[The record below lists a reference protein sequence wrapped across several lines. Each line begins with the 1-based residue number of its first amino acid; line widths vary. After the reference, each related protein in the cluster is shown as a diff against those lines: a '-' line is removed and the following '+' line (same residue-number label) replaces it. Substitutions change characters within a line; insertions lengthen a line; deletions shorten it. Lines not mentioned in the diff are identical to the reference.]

1 VTDSGELDPAG
12 LEDLQL
18 PGDALNTDTP
28 LDQPQRED
36 DAGTGTPLDQPQ
48 YGFGGGQTCPFC
60 GTAMP
65 CGAHRA
71 GG

>member
-1 VTDSGELDPAG
+1 MTDPDELDPAG

-18 PGDALNTDTP
+18 PVLNDDVP

-36 DAGTGTPLDQPQ
+36 DVSQDTPLDQPQ
-48 YGFGGGQTCPFC
+48 QAPAAGQTCPFC